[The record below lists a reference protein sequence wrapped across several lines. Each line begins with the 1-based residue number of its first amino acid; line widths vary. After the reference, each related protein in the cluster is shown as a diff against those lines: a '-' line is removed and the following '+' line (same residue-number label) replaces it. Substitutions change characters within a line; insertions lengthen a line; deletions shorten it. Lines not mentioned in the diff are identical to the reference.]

1 MKQAGDFLQIKLI
14 ALDLDGTV
22 LQNDHRSVSDRMKAA
37 IAAAADKGI
46 PVVIA
51 SGRIDSF
58 LPEEVAAIP
67 QIDWAVTSNGAVLY
81 SMKRKRA
88 VSGAYISPEDAE
100 WILQNIPSG
109 MWAEVWSR
117 GKIHVDAGIWRRSDD
132 YPLLPLHRQALAQIG
147 GEAADLFSFIHDP
160 GTRIEKMNLPLIPV
174 GEREKYRGMLAAR
187 GRYSAVNEGAGLEVM
202 KAGVSKARGLRDF
215 CGRVCGV
222 GMENVLAV
230 GDSENDLEMLR
241 ECGFGVAMGNASD
254 LVKKAADAVTGTNSE
269 DGAAL
274 AIERYA
280 L

>member
-1 MKQAGDFLQIKLI
+1 MRIKLI

-37 IAAAADKGI
+37 VAAAAARGI
-46 PVVIA
+46 SVVIA
-51 SGRIDSF
+51 SGRICSF
-58 LPEEVAAIP
+58 LPEDVAAIP
-67 QIDWAVTSNGAVLY
+67 QIDWAVTSNGSVLY
-81 SMKRKRA
+81 SMKRKKA

-100 WILQNIPSG
+100 WILRNIPRD

-117 GKIHVDAGIWRRSDD
+117 GKIHVDCSKWRRRAD
-132 YPLLPLHRQALAQIG
+132 YPLFPLHKRALALIG
-147 GEAADLFSFIHDP
+147 GETEDLLSFVHDP
-160 GTRIEKMNLPLIPV
+160 GTRIEKINLPLIPP
-174 GEREKYRGMLAAR
+174 GEREGYRGVLAAR

-202 KAGVSKARGLRDF
+202 RAGVSKAWGLRDF
-215 CGRVCGV
+215 CRRVCGV
-222 GMENVLAV
+222 GMEEVLAV

-241 ECGFGVAMGNASD
+241 ECGFSVAMGNASD
-254 LVKKAADAVTGTNSE
+254 FVKKAADAVTRSNSE